1 MAISKTA
8 AFRGISDC
16 KIAAI
21 TADTT
26 SSLTYGTLYDVP
38 IQNLSIT
45 ENRENYELK
54 HDDSTQAVESVIQSA
69 DVSGTIAR
77 VPLDVLNIFTGGG
90 VTASGSGAAEV
101 QTYDL
106 DYNDSPSYFKLE
118 IVSAKAH
125 ADAGDVADVH
135 IQFKKCKIQSLDY
148 SIEDGFAT
156 INFGAK
162 AIRTINDGQI
172 KSIVFN
178 ETAAAIA

>member
-16 KIAAI
+16 KVAAV

-26 SSLTYGTLYDVP
+26 ASYTKGTLYDVP

-45 ENRENYELK
+45 ENRQNYELK
-54 HDDSTQAVESVIQSA
+54 HDDQVQALESVLQSA
-69 DVSGTIAR
+69 DISGTIAR
-77 VPLDVLNIFTGGG
+77 VPLDILNIFTGGE
-90 VTASGSGAAEV
+90 VTASGSDTTEV

-106 DYNDSPSYFKLE
+106 DYDDSPSYFFLE
-118 IVSAKAH
+118 LVSAKAH
-125 ADAGDVADVH
+125 ADAGDVTDVH
-135 IQFKKCKIQSLDY
+135 IQFKKCKIQSLDF
-148 SIEDGFAT
+148 SVEDGFAT

-162 AIRTINDGQI
+162 AIRSLYDGQI

-178 ETAAAIA
+178 ESSTAIS

>member
-16 KIAAI
+16 KVAAVS
-21 TADTT
+21 ADTEG
-26 SSLTYGTLYDVP
+26 SLTYGTLYDVP
-38 IQNLSIT
+38 IQNLNVT

-54 HDDSTQAVESVIQSA
+54 HDDQVQAVESVIQTA
-69 DVSGTIAR
+69 EISGTMAR
-77 VPLDVLNIFTGGG
+77 VSMDVLNIFTGGG
-90 VTASGSGAAEV
+90 VTASGSGTAEV

-125 ADAGDVADVH
+125 ADAGDVADIH

-148 SIEDGFAT
+148 AIEDGFAT
-156 INFGAK
+156 INFTAK
-162 AIRTINDGQI
+162 AIKTINDGQI
-172 KSIVFN
+172 KSVVFN

>member
-16 KIAAI
+16 KIAAV

-26 SSLTYGTLYDVP
+26 AALTYGTLYDVP
-38 IQNLSIT
+38 IKNLSIT

-54 HDDSTQAVESVIQSA
+54 HDDQVQAVESVLQTAEI
-69 DVSGTIAR
+69 SGTIAR
-77 VPLDVLNIFTGGG
+77 IPMDVLNVFTGGG
-90 VTASGSGAAEV
+90 ITAGGSGSDET

-106 DYNDSPSYFKLE
+106 DYDDAPGYFKLE

-135 IQFKKCKIQSLDY
+135 IQFKKCKVQSLEY
-148 SIEDGFAT
+148 TIEEGFAT
-156 INFGAK
+156 IKFSAK
-162 AIRTINDGQI
+162 AVRTINDGQI
-172 KSIVFN
+172 KHIVFN
-178 ETAAAIA
+178 ETAKTIT

>member
-16 KIAAI
+16 KIASVS
-21 TADTT
+21 ADTT
-26 SSLTYGTLYDVP
+26 EALTFGTLFDVP
-38 IQNLSIT
+38 IQNLTIT

-54 HDDSTQAVESVIQSA
+54 HDDIIQALESVLQTVDI
-69 DVSGTIAR
+69 SGVIAR
-77 VPLDVLNIFTGGG
+77 VPLDVLSVFTGGG
-90 VTASGSGAAEV
+90 VSATGTGANEI

-106 DYNDSPSYFKLE
+106 DSNDVPLYFKLE

-125 ADAGDVADVH
+125 ADEGDVADVH

-148 SIEDGFAT
+148 GIEDGFAT
-156 INFGAK
+156 INFTAK
-162 AIRTINDGQI
+162 AIKTINDGQI

-178 ETAAAIA
+178 ETAADIA